1 MYKMANTNIRKGRF
15 FLMKKEN
22 KKSFL
27 IAVFFLTVFILWT
40 VLIRFIDVKAIGP
53 QNSSIGFST
62 LNAFFHKLTGVNMT
76 LYTITDWLGLVP
88 IAVCLGFGVLG
99 LTEWIKRKSI
109 LKVDF
114 TILVLGLF
122 YIIVIAIYLLFEEVV
137 INYRPVLINGYLEA
151 SYPSSTTTLVMCVM
165 PTAMMQF
172 NTRIKSQILRKIV
185 LITITIFICFMVI
198 GRLISGVHWLS
209 DIIGGALLSTGLV
222 MMYYALAKSHTTN

>member
-1 MYKMANTNIRKGRF
+1 
-15 FLMKKEN
+15 MKKEN

-53 QNSSIGFST
+53 QNSSVGFAT
-62 LNAFFHKLTGVNMT
+62 LNGLFHKLTGVNMT

-122 YIIVIAIYLLFEEVV
+122 YIIVIAVYLLFEEVV
-137 INYRPVLINGYLEA
+137 INYRPVLINGHLEA

-165 PTAMMQF
+165 PTAVIEL
-172 NTRIKSQILRKIV
+172 NSRIKNKKIRN
-185 LITITIFICFMVI
+185 FICLLIVSFIAFMVI
-198 GRLISGVHWLS
+198 GRLISGVHWLT
-209 DIIGGALLSTGLV
+209 DIIGGILLSTGLV
-222 MMYYALAKSHTTN
+222 GMYCFAIHLK

>member
-1 MYKMANTNIRKGRF
+1 
-15 FLMKKEN
+15 MKKEN

-27 IAVFFLTVFILWT
+27 IAVFFLAAFILWT

-53 QNSSIGFST
+53 QNSSVGFAT
-62 LNAFFHKLTGVNMT
+62 LNAFFYKLTGLNMT

-114 TILVLGLF
+114 SILVLGLF
-122 YIIVIAIYLLFEEVV
+122 YIIVIAVYLLFEEVV
-137 INYRPVLINGYLEA
+137 INYRPVLINGHLEA

-165 PTAMMQF
+165 PTAVIEL
-172 NTRIKSQILRKIV
+172 NSRIKNKKIRN
-185 LITITIFICFMVI
+185 FICLLIVSFIAFMVI
-198 GRLISGVHWLS
+198 GRLISGVHWLT
-209 DIIGGALLSTGLV
+209 DIIGGILLSTGLV
-222 MMYYALAKSHTTN
+222 MMYYYIVNLNEK

>member
-1 MYKMANTNIRKGRF
+1 
-15 FLMKKEN
+15 MKKEN

-53 QNSSIGFST
+53 QNSSVGFAT
-62 LNAFFHKLTGVNMT
+62 LNGLFHKLTGVNMT

-122 YIIVIAIYLLFEEVV
+122 YIIVIAVYLLFEEVV

-151 SYPSSTTTLVMCVM
+151 SYPSSTTMLVMCVM
-165 PTAMMQF
+165 PSAIIQF
-172 NTRIKSQILRKIV
+172 NSRIKNKKFK
-185 LITITIFICFMVI
+185 TFICLIITAFIAFMVI
-198 GRLISGVHWLS
+198 VRLISGVHWLT
-209 DIIGGALLSTGLV
+209 DIIGGILLSTGLV
-222 MMYYALAKSHTTN
+222 GMYCFAIHLK